1 MRNYIPTRKL
11 ENKKSFFLNSKSI
24 YNSTFQPV
32 CMYSTT
38 LTHVALKKSSGHKG
52 RHIFKFHI
60 FHTRHRTKKRY
71 PFFHKILSL
80 LTEQDEFD
88 IVLANPG
95 CHTRFQ
101 FYVQKVPL
109 SSSYMHSCNPVLHAY
124 IGTGVRM
131 F

>member
-1 MRNYIPTRKL
+1 MPAFVVSDFKVPCQQQTKCAITFPQG
-11 ENKKSFFLNSKSI
+11 NKKIKILFLNNQSI
-24 YNSTFQPV
+24 YNSTFPPV

-38 LTHVALKKSSGHKG
+38 LTRVALKKSSGHKS

-71 PFFHKILSL
+71 PFLHEILSL

-101 FYVQKVPL
+101 F
-109 SSSYMHSCNPVLHAY
+109 
-124 IGTGVRM
+124 
-131 F
+131 